1 MSENQILTA
10 ITFVLLLQAI
20 MTTCVVGAVAAAA
33 WRFLSKKIKVDVF
46 TEEAPK
52 TVPQVPKVEPQVPKV
67 EPQVTHQPSVQP
79 VKPWPR
85 TPRPQIKGKKC
96 YHCGGDIIGDA
107 VDEQSA
113 GTDDNPIV
121 IRYYECGN
129 CGRRSGFPA

>member
-52 TVPQVPKVEPQVPKV
+52 AVP
-67 EPQVTHQPSVQP
+67 HQPSVQP

-121 IRYYECGN
+121 INYYECGN
-129 CGRRSGFPA
+129 CGKRSGFPA